1 MIDYIIFGLTAASV
15 LFLILSIIYLL
26 KQRVLEDKRLSYGI
40 NTLLFGLVFLGLF
53 VLVKHIEY
61 ANVIFEL
68 NLTFTNLLLNISNLI
83 FLPIMA
89 VCIFVSSLI
98 FKEI

>member
-26 KQRVLEDKRLSYGI
+26 KQRVLEDKRLAYGI

-53 VLVKHIEY
+53 ILVKHIEY

-68 NLTFTNLLLNISNLI
+68 NLTFVNLLLNIGNLI

-89 VCIFVSSLI
+89 VCIFVSALI